1 MLNKTFIHGFIH
13 ILCRKIIKMMYLLSE
28 CKDGYY
34 GKMCN
39 INCGRCKDGHAC
51 DKDNGSCYNG
61 CVPNFQQP
69 KCEGYLYNNSIYEKK
84 IDFADYF
91 LN

>member
-1 MLNKTFIHGFIH
+1 
-13 ILCRKIIKMMYLLSE
+13 MYGYLFSV

-39 INCGRCKDGHAC
+39 ISCGLCKDEHAC
-51 DKDNGSCYNG
+51 DKHNGSCYNG

-69 KCEGYLYNNSIYEKK
+69 KCEGYFYNQFIYEKN
-84 IDFADYF
+84 IWFCGLFYSCF
-91 LN
+91 F